1 MPFPFEAVAQV
12 IWPLL
17 GLALLVVCSV
27 AATVFLVHK
36 HRNTERGLPDAIFWD
51 GFAGLAVVAPAVI
64 VAALVSPW
72 AGLLLGVVAAGTAV
86 AAHRWTR
93 RLLSR
98 QEARRR
104 SEAAA
109 AHHAVLAE
117 RHRNAVARWQRYE
130 LDPAYCI
137 DYPAMS
143 DPRQPATAALL
154 KAMRAAER
162 LTDRPDTEYGPAVAA
177 LEAALARAE
186 RDAGVE
192 AAGTGTTG
200 ALPAPDATRS

>member
-1 MPFPFEAVAQV
+1 MPSLFETGPQV

-17 GLALLVVCSV
+17 GLAALVVCAV
-27 AATVFLVHK
+27 AATVFLAHK
-36 HRNTERGLPDAIFWD
+36 HRNADGGLPDALFWD

-64 VAALVSPW
+64 VASLVSPW
-72 AGLLLGVVAAGTAV
+72 AGLLLGIIAAVTAV
-86 AAHRWTR
+86 AAHRWTV
-93 RLLSR
+93 RLLNR

-104 SEAAA
+104 SAAAA
-109 AHHAVLAE
+109 AHHAALAE
-117 RHRNAVARWQRYE
+117 RHRNAVERWQRYE

-154 KAMRAAER
+154 KAMRSADHIAAH
-162 LTDRPDTEYGPAVAA
+162 PDAGYGPAVAR
-177 LEAALARAE
+177 LEDALARAE

-192 AAGTGTTG
+192 ADGTDAPGV
-200 ALPAPDATRS
+200 LPAPNPARP